1 MDDEMRVELERRLA
15 LIEDDLGVDAP
26 LPPLPLLDL
35 VAAVVGLC
43 VVTLLLLWW
52 AL

>member
-15 LIEDDLGVDAP
+15 LIEDDAGGDAP
-26 LPPLPLLDL
+26 LPPLPVLDL
-35 VAAVVGLC
+35 VAAIVGLG
-43 VVTLLLLWW
+43 VLTLVLLWW

>member
-15 LIEDDLGVDAP
+15 LIEDDGGVDAP
-26 LPPLPLLDL
+26 LPPLPALDL
-35 VAAVVGLC
+35 VAAVVGLG

>member
-15 LIEDDLGVDAP
+15 LIEDDGGADAP
-26 LPPLPLLDL
+26 LPPLPVLDL
-35 VAAVVGLC
+35 VAAIAGLG
-43 VVTLLLLWW
+43 VLTLLLLWW